1 MRAVIDTGV
10 LVSAFINRRGAPGRV
25 LEHVLGG
32 SLTPLYSVAT
42 LDELLDVFSR
52 PQFREKYHI
61 LPADVEVLF
70 HFLERHGEPVVPQI
84 IVSDCRDAKDNKFL
98 EAALAGQA
106 TCLITGD
113 VDLCVLHPWR
123 GIEILTPV
131 QALERLLQAT
141 DR

>member
-32 SLTPLYSVAT
+32 SLTPLSSVAM

-61 LPADVEVLF
+61 QPADVEVLF
-70 HFLERHGEPVVPQI
+70 HFLERRGESVAPQFT
-84 IVSDCRDAKDNKFL
+84 VNDCRDPKDNKFL

-106 TCLITGD
+106 TCIITGD

-123 GIEILTPV
+123 GIQILTPV
-131 QALERLLQAT
+131 QALDHLLQAP
-141 DR
+141 